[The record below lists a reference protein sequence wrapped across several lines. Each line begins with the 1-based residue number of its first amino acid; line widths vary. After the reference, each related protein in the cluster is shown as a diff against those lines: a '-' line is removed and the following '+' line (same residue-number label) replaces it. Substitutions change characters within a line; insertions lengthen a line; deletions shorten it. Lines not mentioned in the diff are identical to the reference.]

1 MKKATSGHRYVRLG
15 DILRL
20 ATVSLRSNKIRS
32 SLTILGITIGVFS
45 VVGTMTALS
54 AIRRSINRE
63 LAFMGVN
70 SFTISR
76 FPALMM
82 GGDEWWNYRH
92 RPPITYEQADEF
104 KRLMEQRGY
113 FVSMDDYSSNEKV
126 RYEDRHTS
134 PNVDVYGGNE
144 HTLRAYNYEIKAGR
158 NIVYDDLTF
167 NRSVVVLGA
176 DPADTLFP
184 DRNPLGEEIRI
195 NGYKYTVV
203 GLLKARGEL
212 FGQSQDSFILLPL
225 TTFMNRVNAYNYY
238 EEIRLSVISPNAEM
252 FARSTDVA
260 IGYMR
265 LVRGLDPE
273 DGNDFSLDTNDS
285 MQESFNKIA
294 RIIGSAGLL
303 ISMIALLT
311 AGVGIM
317 NIMLVSVTERTREIG
332 IRKSLGARS
341 IDVLKQFLLES
352 VFLSELGAL
361 MGILLGIVVGNLIAG
376 MMNVEPVFPMFWAIV
391 AVVVC
396 SVIGI
401 GFGMYPAWKA
411 SQLDPVEAL
420 RFE

>member
-1 MKKATSGHRYVRLG
+1 MKNNTKKHRYVRLS

-54 AIRRSINRE
+54 AIRSSISNE
-63 LAFMGVN
+63 MAFMGSN
-70 SFTISR
+70 SFKISR
-76 FPALMM
+76 FPSMM
-82 GGDEWWNYRH
+82 VNGDGWWNYRH
-92 RPPITYEQADEF
+92 RPKVTFPQAMRF
-104 KRLMEQRGY
+104 KKLMEERGY
-113 FVSMDDYSSNEKV
+113 TISVNDGYGSV
-126 RYEDRHTS
+126 RLQFEDRKTS
-134 PNVDVYGGNE
+134 PNVYVVGGNE
-144 HTLRAYNYEIKAGR
+144 NSLRAYNYKVALGR
-158 NIVYDDLTF
+158 NLSSNDVTF
-167 NRSVVVLGA
+167 NTSVVILGA
-176 DPADTLFP
+176 DPAQKLFP
-184 DRNPLGEEIRI
+184 DRDPVGEEIRVL
-195 NGYKYTVV
+195 GHRYTVV
-203 GLLKARGEL
+203 GVLAPRGEI
-212 FGQSQDSFILLPL
+212 FGQSQDIFI
-225 TTFMNRVNAYNYY
+225 FMPVTRFLNDFSQNQ
-238 EEIRLSVISPNAEM
+238 EDLDISVISPNAEV
-252 FARSTDVA
+252 FAASIDHA
-260 IGYMR
+260 IGTMR

-285 MQESFNKIA
+285 IQESFNKIA

-352 VFLSELGAL
+352 VFLSELGAFI
-361 MGILLGIVVGNLIAG
+361 GILLGIVVGNLIAG